1 MFQANYTNSVLW
13 RCRVRNKATRCPA
26 TVRQIG
32 DRFEARSA
40 EHVHPAD
47 PGRRL
52 KAEVTAK
59 VRMFLVY

>member
-1 MFQANYTNSVLW
+1 MPCYCETDW
-13 RCRVRNKATRCPA
+13 RP
-26 TVRQIG
+26 I
-32 DRFEARSA
+32 EARSA